1 MDINSFTISET
12 IVFVGLCL
20 GLLISIGIAS
30 LDPSI
35 SKETKPSEVFW
46 GLLQHVSMQW
56 FYALGI
62 LLIISAWV
70 WVISIV
76 LSFF

>member
-1 MDINSFTISET
+1 MDINDYSIQEIILFA
-12 IVFVGLCL
+12 GLCL

-46 GLLQHVSMQW
+46 GLFQHILVQW
-56 FYALGI
+56 AYALGI
-62 LLIISAWV
+62 LLIISAWI
-70 WVISIV
+70 WLINAL